1 MGELLVGE
9 YLLKRVKE
17 LGVESMFGVPGGEPT
32 EPLLDPAVT
41 RG

>member
-17 LGVESMFGVPGGEPT
+17 LGVESVFGVPGGNNF
-32 EPLLDPAVT
+32 VIY
-41 RG
+41 RGTDY